1 MTLLEEARALAPAL
15 EKLKAQLHRRPE
27 LSFHEVNTTAKIR
40 ALLEP
45 LGVEFLEL
53 GMETGV
59 AALLRGGRPGPT
71 VALRADIDAITLQ
84 EPGGPGTSEVEG
96 VMHACGHDFHT
107 ACLYGAARLLFSRRE
122 QLSGAVLL
130 IFQPAEEVTQ
140 GAAAML
146 RRGLW
151 EKAGGKPAA
160 IFGLHNRPEVP
171 CGQIAVLPG
180 PIMAGKNNFTLTLHG
195 RSGHGGS
202 PHKCVDVIVPGA
214 AIVSAAQTV
223 VSRCT
228 DPLDSLVCS
237 VCSIHA
243 GTPDNFAPDL
253 LTMTGSLR
261 AHSDKV
267 LADASDRLEALTKDI
282 AAAYGCTAD
291 FVLEPQVPVTWNGP
305 EATALARR
313 AAEDLVGAE
322 NIVQPR
328 PDMGSEDFAVLS
340 QGIPSFFYWLGSGFP
355 GRENPCW
362 HSVRFRTDDQALPLG
377 AALLARSA
385 ELALEHFSA
394 GKI

>member
-1 MTLLEEARALAPAL
+1 M
-15 EKLKAQLHRRPE
+15 
-27 LSFHEVNTTAKIR
+27 
-40 ALLEP
+40 
-45 LGVEFLEL
+45 
-53 GMETGV
+53 
-59 AALLRGGRPGPT
+59 
-71 VALRADIDAITLQ
+71 
-84 EPGGPGTSEVEG
+84 
-96 VMHACGHDFHT
+96 
-107 ACLYGAARLLFSRRE
+107 
-122 QLSGAVLL
+122 LL

-146 RRGLW
+146 RHGLW

-180 PIMAGKNNFTLTLHG
+180 PIMAGKNNFTLTLYG
-195 RSGHGGS
+195 KSGHGGS

-261 AHSDKV
+261 AHSDAV
-267 LADASDRLEALTKDI
+267 LADASARLEALARDI

-305 EATALARR
+305 ETTTLAKQA
-313 AAEDLVGAE
+313 AAELVGAE
-322 NIVQPR
+322 NVVQPR

-355 GRENPCW
+355 DRENPCW
-362 HSVRFRTDDQALPLG
+362 HNVHFRTDDDALPLG
-377 AALLARSA
+377 AALLARSV
-385 ELALEHFSA
+385 ELALKHFSA
-394 GKI
+394 EKI